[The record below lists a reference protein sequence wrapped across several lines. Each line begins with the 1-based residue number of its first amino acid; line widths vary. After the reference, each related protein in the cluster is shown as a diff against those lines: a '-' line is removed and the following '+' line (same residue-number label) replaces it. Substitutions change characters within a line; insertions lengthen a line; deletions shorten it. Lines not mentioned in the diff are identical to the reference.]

1 MISGHQK
8 VKENGIILPGYGSL
22 QRKKLLAVLHELRR
36 IFKDCGRFV
45 WPCERDLVQIY
56 VS

>member
-1 MISGHQK
+1 ME
-8 VKENGIILPGYGSL
+8 VYKEKNF
-22 QRKKLLAVLHELRR
+22 LAVLHELRR

-56 VS
+56 VSWCNLKVLRIPLLGVKL